1 MTDAATVGA
10 ALNAAQ
16 ARLKSAGVDTPR
28 LDAILLLAEAG
39 GLSEDL
45 IRSRPETRLSP
56 EAAAAFEALLQRR
69 LRREPVSK
77 IIGRREFWS
86 LEFRTSPDVLDPR
99 ADSETLV
106 AGVLAAI
113 PNRNAALRIV
123 DFGTGSGCLLLS
135 LLHELPSATGVGID
149 VSPPALAVAK
159 ENAERFAMSS
169 RCMFRLGSWGKG
181 IEGSFDILISNP
193 PYIESGVVPGLE
205 PEVADFDPLLALDG
219 GADGLDAYRALIPDM
234 ARLAVTGAVAALE
247 VCVGQD
253 VAVCRLLAGAGFGEI
268 AVLPDLG
275 GINRVVTGRNPCRFP
290 EKGGWQGNVPPLS

>member
-1 MTDAATVGA
+1 MPDTPTIGA
-10 ALNAAQ
+10 VLTAAQ

-39 GLSEDL
+39 ALDEDR
-45 IRSRPETRLSP
+45 IRSRPDMLLTA
-56 EAAAAFEALLQRR
+56 EAVVSFEAMLQRR

-113 PNRNAALRIV
+113 PDRAAALRIV

-135 LLHELPSATGVGID
+135 LLHELPNAIGVGID
-149 VSPPALAVAK
+149 VSPPALAIAQD
-159 ENAERFAMSS
+159 NADRLGMSS
-169 RCMFRLGSWGKG
+169 RCIFRLGSWGRG
-181 IEGSFDILISNP
+181 TEGTFDILISNP

-205 PEVADFDPLLALDG
+205 PEVADYDPLLALDG
-219 GADGLDAYRALIPDM
+219 GADGLDAYRALLPDM
-234 ARLAVTGAVAALE
+234 ARLAAMGAFAALE
-247 VCVGQD
+247 VGMGQD
-253 VAVCRLLAGAGFGEI
+253 VAVGHLLAGAGFGQI
-268 AVLPDLG
+268 AVLPDLS
-275 GINRVVTGRNPCRFP
+275 GIGRVVTGRKSLQIP
-290 EKGGWQGNVPPLS
+290 

>member
-247 VCVGQD
+247 VGVGQD
-253 VAVCRLLAGAGFGEI
+253 VAVGRLLAGAGFGEI

-275 GINRVVTGRNPCRFP
+275 GINRVVTGRKSVQIP
-290 EKGGWQGNVPPLS
+290 

>member
-1 MTDAATVGA
+1 MGTLLT
-10 ALNAAQ
+10 AAQ

-28 LDAILLLAEAG
+28 LDAILLLAEASG
-39 GLSEDL
+39 VSEDH
-45 IRSRPETRLSP
+45 IRGRPDAPLSA
-56 EAAAAFEALLQRR
+56 ESAAAFEALLQRR
-69 LRREPVSK
+69 LQREPVSK
-77 IIGRREFWS
+77 ILGRREFWS

-159 ENAERFAMSS
+159 ENAGRFAMSS
-169 RCMFRLGSWGKG
+169 RCIFRLGSWGKG
-181 IEGSFDILISNP
+181 IAGTFDILISNP

-234 ARLAVTGAVAALE
+234 ARLAAKDAFAALE
-247 VCVGQD
+247 VGVGQD
-253 VAVCRLLAGAGFGEI
+253 VAVGRLLGEAGFGEI

-275 GINRVVTGRNPCRFP
+275 GINRVVTGRKSVQIP
-290 EKGGWQGNVPPLS
+290 

>member
-16 ARLKSAGVDTPR
+16 ARLKSVGVDTPR

-247 VCVGQD
+247 VGVGQD
-253 VAVCRLLAGAGFGEI
+253 VAVGRLLAGAGFGEI

-275 GINRVVTGRNPCRFP
+275 GINRVVTGRKSVQIP
-290 EKGGWQGNVPPLS
+290 